1 MILTS
6 WIKADILTS
15 FRKSYYLFLIYLD
28 LLSISLCK
36 NKTIFLLPNFW
47 GSKSVWNA
55 NNHQQVTQWSSGN
68 FGARD
73 SISTYAIDRKFYLIK
88 NDVLFLIMMMVMCVF
103 QCEWLT
109 VKKYL
114 LSRKHFCQVLIL
126 GQYWHMS
133 AKGNI

>member
-55 NNHQQVTQWSSGN
+55 PNHQQVTQWSSGN
-68 FGARD
+68 FGARE
-73 SISTYAIDRKFYLIK
+73 SIF
-88 NDVLFLIMMMVMCVF
+88 LFF
-103 QCEWLT
+103 
-109 VKKYL
+109 L
-114 LSRKHFCQVLIL
+114 LGSHLRL
-126 GQYWHMS
+126 GQRKDDPAEGLLHLFVITLTSSSIAALYHSGKTILIQVIS
-133 AKGNI
+133 AS